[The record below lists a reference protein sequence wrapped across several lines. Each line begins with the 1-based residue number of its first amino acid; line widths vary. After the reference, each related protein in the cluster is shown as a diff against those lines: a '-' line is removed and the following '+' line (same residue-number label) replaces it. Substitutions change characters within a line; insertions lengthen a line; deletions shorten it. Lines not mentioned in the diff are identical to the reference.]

1 MLPYLKSISLHM
13 KSHFKDIRDTIGIN
27 GCALKM
33 IHKEMN
39 DKKNNDDIDFER
51 PSIGFDF

>member
-1 MLPYLKSISLHM
+1 M